1 MYNEK
6 GDEKMLKREIY
17 LRKIRPFYNSNLI
30 KILVGIRRCG
40 KSILLKQIIEELK
53 RSNISKDHIIYIN
66 FEYIEYEEL
75 LDYKKLN
82 KFIKD
87 KIKDDKTY
95 YLFFDEIQNVPQFEK
110 VINSLRAS
118 SNVSIFITG
127 SNSKLLAS
135 ELSTVLSGRYVTFKI
150 KPLCYKEVTQ
160 LLNINEEVLEDYL
173 KWGGLPNRFEFNDE
187 ESIKNYLY
195 NVYDSII
202 LRDIVERLKLQDIN
216 LFNLILQYIIDTIG
230 REFSSTNIIKYL
242 KNEGREISNSTLY
255 SYLDALCKCFLI
267 QKIYRYDV
275 HGKAILKTLNKYYLT
290 DLGLAQIKNNK
301 SFINKSYAIENIVYN
316 QLLTFGYDVCIGK
329 TKKGEIDFVAMRA
342 NEIKYIQVS
351 LTVSDENT
359 YERELS
365 AFDEIKDN
373 YPKYLITLDKLDY
386 SKNGIIH
393 LNLIDFLNK
402 EEF

>member
-1 MYNEK
+1 
-6 GDEKMLKREIY
+6 MLKREIY
-17 LRKIRPFYNSNLI
+17 LKKIRPFYNSDLV

-40 KSILLKQIIEELK
+40 KSVLLKQIIEKLTNVDDE
-53 RSNISKDHIIYIN
+53 HIIYIN

-82 KFIKD
+82 NYIKN
-87 KIKDDKTY
+87 KIKDDKLY
-95 YLFFDEIQNVPQFEK
+95 YLFFDEIQNVLQFEK
-110 VINSLRAS
+110 VVNSLRAS

-150 KPLCYKEVTQ
+150 KPLSYKEVTQ
-160 LLNINEEVLEDYL
+160 LLDTKDDVLDNYL

-202 LRDIVERLKLQDIN
+202 LRDVIERLKLQDIN
-216 LFNLILQYIIDTIG
+216 LFNLILQYLIDTIG

-275 HGKAILKTLNKYYLT
+275 HGKTILKTLNKYYMT

-301 SFINKSYAIENIVYN
+301 SFINKSYAIENLVYN
-316 QLLTFGYDVCIGK
+316 QLLIFGYDVCVGK
-329 TKKGEIDFVAMRA
+329 TKKGEIDFIAIKT
-342 NEIKYIQVS
+342 NEVKYIQVS

-359 YERELS
+359 YEREMS
-365 AFDEIKDN
+365 AFDEINDN
-373 YPKYLITLDKLDY
+373 YPKYLITTDKLDY

-393 LNLIDFLNK
+393 LNLFEFLNK
-402 EEF
+402 DEF

>member
-1 MYNEK
+1 
-6 GDEKMLKREIY
+6 MLKREIY
-17 LRKIRPFYNSNLI
+17 LKKIRPFYNSNLV

-40 KSILLKQIIEELK
+40 KSVLLKQIIEELT
-53 RSNISKDHIIYIN
+53 NVGDDHIIYIN
-66 FEYIEYEEL
+66 FEYIEYEQL

-82 KFIKD
+82 NYIKN
-87 KIKDDKTY
+87 KIKDDKLY
-95 YLFFDEIQNVPQFEK
+95 YLFFDEIQNVLQFEK
-110 VINSLRAS
+110 VVNSLRAS

-150 KPLCYKEVTQ
+150 KPLSYKEVT
-160 LLNINEEVLEDYL
+160 LLLDTKDDVLDDYL

-202 LRDIVERLKLQDIN
+202 LRDVIERLKLQDIN
-216 LFNLILQYIIDTIG
+216 LFNLILQYLIDTIG

-275 HGKAILKTLNKYYLT
+275 HGKTILKTLNKYYMT

-301 SFINKSYAIENIVYN
+301 SFINKSYAIENLVYN
-316 QLLTFGYDVCIGK
+316 QLLIFGYDVCVGK
-329 TKKGEIDFVAMRA
+329 TKKGEIDFIAMKT

-351 LTVSDENT
+351 LTVSDEKT
-359 YERELS
+359 YEREMS

-373 YPKYLITLDKLDY
+373 YPKYLITTDRLDY

-393 LNLIDFLNK
+393 LNLFDFLNRD
-402 EEF
+402 EF

>member
-1 MYNEK
+1 M
-6 GDEKMLKREIY
+6 
-17 LRKIRPFYNSNLI
+17 
-30 KILVGIRRCG
+30 
-40 KSILLKQIIEELK
+40 
-53 RSNISKDHIIYIN
+53 
-66 FEYIEYEEL
+66 
-75 LDYKKLN
+75 
-82 KFIKD
+82 
-87 KIKDDKTY
+87 
-95 YLFFDEIQNVPQFEK
+95 QFEK
-110 VINSLRAS
+110 VVNSLRAS

-150 KPLCYKEVTQ
+150 KPLSYKEVTQ
-160 LLNINEEVLEDYL
+160 LLDTKDDVLDNYL

-202 LRDIVERLKLQDIN
+202 LRDVIERLKLQDIN
-216 LFNLILQYIIDTIG
+216 LFNLILQYLIDTIG
-230 REFSSTNIIKYL
+230 KEFSSTNIIKYL
-242 KNEGREISNSTLY
+242 KNKGREISNSTLY

-275 HGKAILKTLNKYYLT
+275 HGKTILKTLNKYYMT

-301 SFINKSYAIENIVYN
+301 SFINKSYAIENLVYN
-316 QLLTFGYDVCIGK
+316 QLLIFGYDVCVGK
-329 TKKGEIDFVAMRA
+329 TKKGKIDFIAIKT
-342 NEIKYIQVS
+342 NEVKYIQVS

-359 YERELS
+359 YEREMS

-373 YPKYLITLDKLDY
+373 YPKYLITTDKLDY

-393 LNLIDFLNK
+393 LNLFEFLNK
-402 EEF
+402 DEF